1 MHQNSIASRIHL
13 FDQRQPPT
21 AQRPNNGDM
30 QPLAPAHMPTVLVVD
45 DTPANLTVLGELL
58 SPTCRVRVAN
68 SGARALAAAASEPR
82 PDIILLDIMMP
93 GMDGYAVIN
102 HLQADPALR
111 DIPVIF
117 VTAMDA
123 DDDETRGLQLG
134 AVDYVA
140 KPIRP
145 AILLA
150 RVNTQLEL
158 KRARDWLK
166 DQNGHLEREV
176 ARRMRE
182 NELIKDVSVNA
193 LALLAEKR
201 DNETGNH
208 LTRTQEYVAAL
219 VRQLATHPRFADA
232 LQEPLGS
239 LIAKAA
245 PLHDIGK
252 VGIPD
257 QILLKPGK
265 LTPQEFE
272 IMKTHAQIG
281 ADALQEAIARVVQA
295 RDPGTH
301 QATDEPSLAFLA
313 VAQQVARS
321 HHERWD
327 GTGYPQGLS
336 GEAIPVAARLMALAD
351 VFDALTCRRHY
362 KAAFTLESAERILC
376 EGRGTHFDPDVVD
389 AYFAIRNEFIQIAH
403 SFADDPARHLLPFAL
418 PTSDTTP
425 CQANPPLSPLPDT
438 PQAD

>member
-1 MHQNSIASRIHL
+1 M
-13 FDQRQPPT
+13 FPT
-21 AQRPNNGDM
+21 SSA
-30 QPLAPAHMPTVLVVD
+30 LPATVLVVD

-58 SPTCRVRVAN
+58 SPHYRVRVAN

-93 GMDGYAVIN
+93 GMDGYAVMN
-102 HLQADPALR
+102 HLQADPTLR

-150 RVNTQLEL
+150 RVKSQLEI
-158 KRARDWLK
+158 KQARDWLRN
-166 DQNGHLEREV
+166 QNELLEREV
-176 ARRMRE
+176 ARRVQE
-182 NELIKDVSVNA
+182 NELIKDASVTA

-208 LTRTQEYVAAL
+208 LSRTQAYVAAL
-219 VRQLATHPRFADA
+219 IGQLRHHPRFKAG
-232 LQEPLGS
+232 LQAPMDT
-239 LIAKAA
+239 LIVKAA

-265 LTPQEFE
+265 LTPEEFE
-272 IMKTHAQIG
+272 VMKTHAQIG
-281 ADALQEAIARVVQA
+281 ADAMGEAIAKVLDA
-295 RDPGTH
+295 RSALPDRP
-301 QATDEPSLAFLA
+301 TDENALAFLRM
-313 VAQQVARS
+313 AQQVAQS

-327 GTGYPQGLS
+327 GSGYPQGLA
-336 GEAIPVAARLMALAD
+336 GEAIPMAARLMALAD

-362 KAAFTLESAERILC
+362 KEAFDLARVESIIC
-376 EGRGTHFDPDVVD
+376 EGKGTHFDPDVVD
-389 AYFAIRNEFIQIAH
+389 AYFAIREQFIHIANG
-403 SFADDPARHLLPFAL
+403 FADDPARHTLPSVVPPWEAL
-418 PTSDTTP
+418 PCLPSTP
-425 CQANPPLSPLPDT
+425 PMPLASHT
-438 PQAD
+438 

>member
-1 MHQNSIASRIHL
+1 MATGFVDKNQAPRGRL
-13 FDQRQPPT
+13 
-21 AQRPNNGDM
+21 ANNGGM
-30 QPLAPAHMPTVLVVD
+30 FTTAPAPPATVLVVD

-58 SPTCRVRVAN
+58 SPHYRVRVAN
-68 SGARALAAAASEPR
+68 SGTRALAAAASEPR

-93 GMDGYAVIN
+93 GMDGYAVMN

-150 RVNTQLEL
+150 RVKSQLEL
-158 KRARDWLK
+158 KQARDWLK
-166 DQNGHLEREV
+166 GQNELLEHEV
-176 ARRMRE
+176 ARRVQE
-182 NELIKDVSVNA
+182 NELVKEVSINA

-208 LTRTQEYVAAL
+208 LSRTQAYVAAL
-219 VRQLATHPRFADA
+219 IGQLRHHPRFAAA
-232 LQEPLGS
+232 LQGPMAD
-239 LIAKAA
+239 LIVKAA

-265 LTPQEFE
+265 LTPDEFE
-272 IMKTHAQIG
+272 VMKTHAQIG
-281 ADALQEAIARVVQA
+281 ADALGEAIAKVLHA
-295 RDPGTH
+295 RAALPDRP
-301 QATDEPSLAFLA
+301 TDENALAFLE
-313 VAQQVARS
+313 VAQQVAQS

-327 GTGYPQGLS
+327 GKGYPQGLA
-336 GEAIPVAARLMALAD
+336 GEGIPVAARLMALAD

-362 KAAFTLESAERILC
+362 KEAFDLERVEAIIC
-376 EGRGTHFDPDVVD
+376 EGKSTHFDPDVAD
-389 AYFAIRNEFIQIAH
+389 AYFAIRDQFVHIAH
-403 SFADDPARHLLPFAL
+403 GFADDPARHAL
-418 PTSDTTP
+418 PAQAPP
-425 CQANPPLSPLPDT
+425 CQSLPCPTDA
-438 PQAD
+438 PSSGPAAH

>member
-1 MHQNSIASRIHL
+1 MSHFQA
-13 FDQRQPPT
+13 
-21 AQRPNNGDM
+21 
-30 QPLAPAHMPTVLVVD
+30 LAGTPAALPTVLVVD
-45 DTPANLTVLGELL
+45 DTPANLMALSELL
-58 SPTCRVRVAN
+58 SPHFRVRVAN
-68 SGARALAAAASEPR
+68 SGARGLQVAASEPR

-93 GMDGYAVIN
+93 GMDGYAVMN

-150 RVNTQLEL
+150 RVKTQLEL

-166 DQNGHLEREV
+166 DQNGHLEREM
-176 ARRMRE
+176 ARRLQE
-182 NELIKDVSVNA
+182 NELVKDASVYA

-208 LTRTQEYVAAL
+208 LTRTQAYVAAL
-219 VRQLATHPRFADA
+219 IRQLSFHPRFQAE
-232 LQEPLGS
+232 LQEPMAS

-257 QILLKPGK
+257 HILLKPGK
-265 LTPQEFE
+265 LTPEEFE
-272 IMKTHAQIG
+272 VMKTHAQIG
-281 ADALQEAIARVVQA
+281 ADALGEAIAKVEQA
-295 RDPGTH
+295 RAPH
-301 QATDEPSLAFLA
+301 QPHPAAEPSLAFLD
-313 VAQQVARS
+313 VARQIAQG

-327 GTGYPQGLS
+327 GKGYPRRLAGDD
-336 GEAIPVAARLMALAD
+336 IPVAARLMALAD
-351 VFDALTCRRHY
+351 VYDALTCRRHY
-362 KAAFTLESAERILC
+362 KAAFELDMVESILRD
-376 EGRGTHFDPDVVD
+376 GRGTHFDPDVVD
-389 AYFAIRNEFIQIAH
+389 AYFAIRDEFVRIAH
-403 SFADDPARHLLPFAL
+403 RFADEPPRNVLPASA
-418 PTSDTTP
+418 TP
-425 CQANPPLSPLPDT
+425 AGPSER
-438 PQAD
+438 